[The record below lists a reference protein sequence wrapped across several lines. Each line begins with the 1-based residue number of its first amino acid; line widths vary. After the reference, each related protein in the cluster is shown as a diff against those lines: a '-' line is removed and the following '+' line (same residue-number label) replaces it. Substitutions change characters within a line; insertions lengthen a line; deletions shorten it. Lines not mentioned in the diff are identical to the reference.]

1 MSAKSI
7 IESGKAILGI
17 EFGST
22 RIKAVLIDN
31 ENKPIAQGSHEWENQ
46 LVDGLWTYSIEAIWA
61 GLQDCYADLR
71 KNVKAEYDC
80 EIKQLAAIGIS
91 AMMHGYMAFDKE
103 QNILVPFRTW
113 RNTNTAKAAAE
124 LSELFHFNIPLRWSI
139 SHVYQAILN
148 GEEHVGKIDFLTT
161 LAGYIHWQL
170 TGKKVLGVGDAS
182 GMLPIDSNTNNY
194 DAEMV
199 AKFDNLIAPKNL
211 GWKIL
216 DILPEVLNAGEDAGA
231 LTAEG
236 AKKLDPSG
244 TLRAGAPLCPP
255 EGDAGTGMV
264 ATNAVRQRTGN
275 VSAGTSSF
283 SMIVLEKALSK
294 PYEVIDMVATPDG
307 SPVAMVHCNNCTSD
321 LNAWVNLFKQYQE
334 LLGVKV
340 DMNEVFGKLYN
351 HALEGDADCG
361 GLIAYNY
368 ISGEPV
374 TGLAEGRPMF
384 VRSANDKFNL
394 ANFMRA
400 NLYASVAVLKIGNDV
415 LFKDEKVQVDRI
427 TGHGGLFKTKGVGQ
441 RILAAAINSPIS
453 VMETAGEGGAW
464 GIALLAGYLV
474 NNDEKLSLADYLD
487 KKVFAGNTGV
497 EIAPTAEDV
506 AGFDKYIET
515 YKAGLAIEQAAVAN
529 KKSTKKNRYVCGGKG
544 PHKRTIY
551 IRLMYYQSIITIR
564 LIYNFLFP
572 A

>member
-1 MSAKSI
+1 MKFNTLPFILYIKHLKEMSAKTI

-22 RIKAVLIDN
+22 RIKAVLIDTDN
-31 ENKPIAQGSHEWENQ
+31 NPIAQGSFEWENQ
-46 LVDGLWTYSIEAIWA
+46 LVDGLWTYSIDTIWK

-91 AMMHGYMAFDKE
+91 AMMHGYMAFGKDE
-103 QNILVPFRTW
+103 NILVPFRTW
-113 RNTNTAKAAAE
+113 RNTNTAMAAAE

-148 GEEHVGKIDFLTT
+148 GENHINKIDFLTT

-199 AKFDNLIAPKNL
+199 AKFDKLIEPKNL

-216 DILPEVLNAGEDAGA
+216 DILPEVLNAGEDAGV
-231 LTAEG
+231 LTEEG

-244 TLRAGAPLCPP
+244 TLQAGTPLCPP

-283 SMIVLEKALSK
+283 SMIVLEKALSQ
-294 PYEVIDMVATPDG
+294 PYEVIDMVTTPDG

-321 LNAWVNLFKQYQE
+321 LNAWVGLFKQYQE
-334 LLGVKV
+334 LLGVPV

-384 VRSANDKFNL
+384 VRSANDHFNL

-474 NNDEKLSLADYLD
+474 NNEEKLSLADYLD

-515 YKAGLAIEQAAVAN
+515 YKAGLAIEKAAVEN
-529 KKSTKKNRYVCGGKG
+529 KK
-544 PHKRTIY
+544 
-551 IRLMYYQSIITIR
+551 
-564 LIYNFLFP
+564 
-572 A
+572 

>member
-1 MSAKSI
+1 MLFSLFLTLKKESIMSVKTI

-22 RIKAVLIDN
+22 RIKAVLIDTDN
-31 ENKPIAQGSHEWENQ
+31 NPIAQGSFEWENQ
-46 LVDGLWTYSIEAIWA
+46 LVDGLWTYSIDTIWK

-71 KNVKAEYDC
+71 KNVEAEYDC

-91 AMMHGYMAFDKE
+91 AMMHGYMAFGKDE
-103 QNILVPFRTW
+103 NILVPFRTW

-148 GEEHVGKIDFLTT
+148 GEDHINKIDFLTT

-199 AKFDNLIAPKNL
+199 AKFDKLIESKNL

-216 DILPEVLNAGEDAGA
+216 DILPEVLNAGEDAGV
-231 LTAEG
+231 LTEEG

-244 TLRAGAPLCPP
+244 TLQAGTPLCPP

-283 SMIVLEKALSK
+283 SMIVLEKALSQ
-294 PYEVIDMVATPDG
+294 PYEVIDMVTTPDG

-321 LNAWVNLFKQYQE
+321 LNAWVGLFKQYQE
-334 LLGVKV
+334 LLGVPV

-384 VRSANDKFNL
+384 VRSANDHFNL

-515 YKAGLAIEQAAVAN
+515 YKAGLAIEKAAVEN
-529 KKSTKKNRYVCGGKG
+529 KK
-544 PHKRTIY
+544 
-551 IRLMYYQSIITIR
+551 
-564 LIYNFLFP
+564 
-572 A
+572 